1 MAKTKISEYS
11 STASNNTDVDGINI
25 AEGMAPS
32 NVNNAMREI
41 MAQLKDWQSG
51 AVSQDM
57 YVNGAFTASGN
68 AVLSAD
74 LSVGD
79 DLTVTGKANISGASV
94 ITTGTYSRTGTTV
107 TVTKNSHGFEN
118 NQILYL
124 AFSSGTGGSATSGA
138 YAISNVATNTFDVT
152 DTASGSISGTPSVTI
167 TRGAISASGLVVSS
181 PLAVGGNATISGTL
195 SAGSTSLGAATFS
208 GAVIMSSTLAANG
221 NVTVG
226 TSTTN
231 SHTLNGSL
239 TVGTSTSNTVT
250 LNTLLSAGGG
260 TGTSGQYLKSR
271 GTSDTPI
278 WDTVTN
284 SVKAW
289 VNFDG
294 ATAANVN
301 GTYSQSGT
309 TVTVTITGHGLI
321 AGNVIYSDITSGTGV
336 DGTYTVATVT
346 DANTFTYTAGTSL
359 TTSGNIT
366 LLRRAI
372 RASGNVG
379 SVTWINATGR
389 FYINF
394 STVLADSNYA
404 VLISGSGITP
414 AFGAAN
420 IGNLA
425 TVPTT
430 GSFGITYE
438 SGGGTAINPQYGYVT
453 VIGG

>member
-51 AVSQDM
+51 AVAQDM

-79 DLTVTGKANISGASV
+79 DLIVTGDASV
-94 ITTGTYSRTGTTV
+94 GGAFTCTGAAV
-107 TVTKNSHGFEN
+107 
-118 NQILYL
+118 L
-124 AFSSGTGGSATSGA
+124 SSTL
-138 YAISNVATNTFDVT
+138 DVT
-152 DTASGSISGTPSVTI
+152 GAATI
-167 TRGAISASGLVVSS
+167 TGNLV
-181 PLAVGGNATISGTL
+181 ANGT
-195 SAGSTSLGAATFS
+195 SSLGAATFS
-208 GAVIMSSTLAANG
+208 GAVVMSSTLAANG
-221 NVTVG
+221 NATIG
-226 TSTTN
+226 ANTTN
-231 SHTLNGSL
+231 SHTLNGNL
-239 TVGTSTSNTVT
+239 TIGSSTTNTVT
-250 LNTLLSAGGG
+250 LNTLVSAGGG

-271 GTSDTPI
+271 GTSDTPV
-278 WDTVTN
+278 WDTVAN

-294 ATAANVN
+294 TTAANVS

-359 TTSGNIT
+359 TTSGDIT
-366 LLRRAI
+366 LIRRLI
-372 RASGNVG
+372 RASLNVG
-379 SVTWINATGR
+379 SVTWINSNGR

-394 STVLADSNYA
+394 STAMSDANYVA
-404 VLISGSGITP
+404 SIGGSSSVP

-438 SGGGTAINPQYGYVT
+438 TNGGTGTNPQYGFVT
-453 VIGG
+453 VIGS

>member
-51 AVSQDM
+51 AVAQDM

-79 DLTVTGKANISGASV
+79 DLTVTGDVSVGGAFTCTGAAVLSSSLAVSGA
-94 ITTGTYSRTGTTV
+94 
-107 TVTKNSHGFEN
+107 
-118 NQILYL
+118 
-124 AFSSGTGGSATSGA
+124 A
-138 YAISNVATNTFDVT
+138 
-152 DTASGSISGTPSVTI
+152 TI
-167 TRGAISASGLVVSS
+167 TGN
-181 PLAVGGNATISGTL
+181 LAANGT
-195 SAGSTSLGAATFS
+195 SSLGAATFS

-271 GTSDTPI
+271 GTSNTPV

-284 SVKAW
+284 PVKAW

-294 ATAANVN
+294 ATASNVS
-301 GTYSQSGT
+301 GSYSQSGT

-366 LLRRAI
+366 LLRRLI
-372 RASGNVG
+372 RASSNVG

-394 STVLADSNYA
+394 STAMPDANYA
-404 VLISGSGITP
+404 VLINGSGITP
-414 AFGAAN
+414 AFAAAN
-420 IGNLA
+420 IGNIA